1 LKKEQITAVFTSLTS
16 GASAAISPEDSQVG
30 VSSLMDVWLLLRNH
44 EYDGERN
51 RTIFVLKARGMAHSN
66 QIREFILDSH
76 GIELV
81 DVYLGNE
88 GVLTGTARVT
98 QEANERAAAE
108 ARRQDH
114 QRKLRQLAN
123 KRKAI
128 EAQIAV
134 LRSEAEAEAEELS
147 LALAER
153 SLQETT
159 ARSEAAAL
167 SQLRGGS
174 KRGNHRTNQK
184 R

>member
-1 LKKEQITAVFTSLTS
+1 
-16 GASAAISPEDSQVG
+16 
-30 VSSLMDVWLLLRNH
+30 MDVWLLLRNH
-44 EYDGERN
+44 EYNGERN

-66 QIREFILDSH
+66 QIREFILGSH

-98 QEANERAAAE
+98 QEANERSAAE
-108 ARRQDH
+108 LRRQDH

-134 LRSEAEAEAEELS
+134 LRS
-147 LALAER
+147 
-153 SLQETT
+153 
-159 ARSEAAAL
+159 
-167 SQLRGGS
+167 
-174 KRGNHRTNQK
+174 
-184 R
+184 